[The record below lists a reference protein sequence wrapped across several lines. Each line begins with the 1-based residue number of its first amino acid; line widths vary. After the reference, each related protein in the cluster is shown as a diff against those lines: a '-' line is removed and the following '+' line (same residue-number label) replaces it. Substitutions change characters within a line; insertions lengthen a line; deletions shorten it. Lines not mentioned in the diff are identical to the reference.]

1 MSEFARLLVQG
12 AAAVGLPSPTP
23 EAVES
28 LGRYAMELDK
38 WNRRVNLVSRAPLA
52 KIVEVHFLDSLTL
65 LPVLAAHGW
74 RAGQALLDVGSGA
87 GFPGLAL
94 KAACPSMP
102 VTLVEPREKR
112 ACFLRHVVRVLGLSG
127 VRVLDER
134 LDDGGRFAA
143 VHGRYTWITSRALTS
158 LPRFLRLV
166 EGSRRTLAVIR
177 RNLGFSL
184 AYNAVVI
191 SVAMA
196 GRMSPLLAAIL
207 MPLSSLVV
215 VLNSYRARTFS
226 GPAGPPDPP
235 RRG

>member
-166 EGSRRTLAVIR
+166 EGVCAPSGFVCCMKGRRAADEVTAWRTADVSSRFRLVERHAFALPESGAAREI
-177 RNLGFSL
+177 
-184 AYNAVVI
+184 VV
-191 SVAMA
+191 
-196 GRMSPLLAAIL
+196 
-207 MPLSSLVV
+207 
-215 VLNSYRARTFS
+215 FQE
-226 GPAGPPDPP
+226 AGP
-235 RRG
+235 